1 MEFEGVVWRVL
12 PQIKGTSARG
22 EWVKQEVVFELPG
35 EFNRKICVGF
45 WGDKAQEAAML
56 KPGETIAVSANV
68 ESREYNG
75 RWYTEVRAWRID
87 RKSAAEPQPMA
98 TDNLPPLDTF
108 STEESA
114 SSSASEVD
122 DLPF

>member
-1 MEFEGVVWRVL
+1 MEVKGKIIVVL
-12 PQIKGTSARG
+12 PPQSGTSQAG
-22 EWVKQEVVFELPG
+22 NAWKKQEYVLETFDAYPRKVHFDFFGDRADQYPLALGDVVNLSFD
-35 EFNRKICVGF
+35 I
-45 WGDKAQEAAML
+45 
-56 KPGETIAVSANV
+56 

-75 RWYTEVRAWRID
+75 RWYTEVRAWRIN
-87 RKSAAEPQPMA
+87 RKSAAEPQPMT

-108 STEESA
+108 STEESE